1 MHIFLLIF
9 GICGKVS
16 PSKSCSYARVPD
28 SLLAEWEKSRVGL
41 ALKKSR
47 DLDYF
52 PITRIWI
59 KDVYF
64 SGKFI
69 FNFSLV
75 LGQEFSSSHWQRYT
89 VVR

>member
-41 ALKKSR
+41 ALKKITR
-47 DLDYF
+47 PGLLPNYKDLD
-52 PITRIWI
+52 
-59 KDVYF
+59 
-64 SGKFI
+64 
-69 FNFSLV
+69 
-75 LGQEFSSSHWQRYT
+75 QRCLFF
-89 VVR
+89 RKIDF